1 MRTVNKYYHC
11 VPSLDQLTSV
21 TLFHFSTFPLSL
33 PFATTSMAQLRFL
46 LVTVALVA
54 MTSLPLLALVSAQPV
69 APDHAKQMENI
80 ANLAEK
86 MSDRQREKY
95 CERFGEKIASRV
107 DVWPTIMT
115 ECIDK
120 LVFDRS
126 NAHLPENFPVSF
138 AT

>member
-1 MRTVNKYYHC
+1 
-11 VPSLDQLTSV
+11 
-21 TLFHFSTFPLSL
+21 
-33 PFATTSMAQLRFL
+33 MAQLRFL